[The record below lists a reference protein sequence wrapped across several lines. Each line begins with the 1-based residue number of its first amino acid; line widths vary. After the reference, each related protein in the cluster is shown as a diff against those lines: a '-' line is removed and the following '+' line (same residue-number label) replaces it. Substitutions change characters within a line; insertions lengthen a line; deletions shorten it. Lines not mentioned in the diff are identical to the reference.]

1 MKMTLFFKI
10 AAIVFI
16 IVLFMILVL
25 RLIIKKL
32 LSDHRFFAI
41 VSKKFYNYF
50 YSIRKI
56 QHLRANNFG
65 YAPIDEDIAVYDPDH
80 QYGIQLYKELVKNH
94 NGFLINENSSV
105 AEVGCGKGAGAE
117 YLIKKLEPKK
127 YTGIDYSE
135 KAIDFCANT
144 YRHIK
149 NAEFVCADALE
160 LPFSDNSFDV
170 VLNVESSHLYKD
182 LKKFFA
188 EVHRILKPNGKFL
201 FTDFRYVKNYSIDAL
216 EEQIAESGFSAT
228 EKRIITPM
236 VLNSCRLA
244 SDRREKLVQEVIP
257 RYLQRY
263 FRHYAIINGTKK
275 FIMLGNGE
283 IIYFMYHLEKNKPG
297 QYKNVDKVPRML
309 KMI

>member
-1 MKMTLFFKI
+1 MELLFKI
-10 AAIVFI
+10 AAIIII
-16 IVLFMILVL
+16 IVFFMILFF
-25 RLIIKKL
+25 RFIIKKM

-56 QHLRANNFG
+56 YHLRANNFG

-94 NGFLINENSSV
+94 SGFLINESCSV

-135 KAIDFCANT
+135 KAIDFCTAT
-144 YRHIK
+144 YGHIK
-149 NAEFVCADALE
+149 NAEFICADAQQ
-160 LPFSDNSFDV
+160 LPFSDNTFDI

-188 EVHRILKPNGKFL
+188 EVHRILKINGKFL
-201 FTDFRYVKNYSIDAL
+201 FTDFRYVENYSIDTL
-216 EEQIAESGFSAT
+216 EKQITESGFSVS
-228 EKRIITPM
+228 EKRIITPE
-236 VLNSCRLA
+236 VLNACRLA
-244 SDRREKLVQEVIP
+244 SDRRKELVKKVIP
-257 RYLQRY
+257 GYLQRY
-263 FRHYAIINGTKK
+263 FRHYAIIDGTKK
-275 FIMLGNGE
+275 FIMLGNGR
-283 IIYFMYHLEKNKPG
+283 IIYFMYHLEK
-297 QYKNVDKVPRML
+297 
-309 KMI
+309 I